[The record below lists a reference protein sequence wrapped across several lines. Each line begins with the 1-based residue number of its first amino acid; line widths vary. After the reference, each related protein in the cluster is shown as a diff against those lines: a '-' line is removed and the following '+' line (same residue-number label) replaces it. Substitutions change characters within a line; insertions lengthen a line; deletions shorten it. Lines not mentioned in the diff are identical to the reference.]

1 MMPGYH
7 YGDGDDDEDELD
19 FNNEETVSSNGR
31 NNKVDFVVVALQKL
45 TVDSLEPVL
54 AEEVQL
60 GVSCWLS
67 QVK

>member
-1 MMPGYH
+1 MPGYH